1 LHKEKHLII
10 IGIMTGLLIF
20 SSSFSYFIAET
31 NQAFA
36 RCPNGYHKSP
46 SGDCEKVVPHEGLP
60 RCPNGYHRSP
70 DGDCEAVGNTNNEDS
85 QSSNANTNEDNSS
98 KDNNND
104 ELSSSSTTTNL
115 ASPSSSPSLISPS
128 SSSSSG
134 QKNCDQSLWQHVYN
148 PNRLQIVNPCM
159 SVTGTIDSIRV
170 EKDGDYHIR
179 LKVDPQFSNLINS
192 ANIKGQYGDLVLEPI
207 CQKPVKQPDAIAACA
222 NFHQSIS
229 IPPVGTHV
237 NVTGSYVLDKEHG
250 RWAEIHPVTSIIQ
263 DK

>member
-1 LHKEKHLII
+1 MIL
-10 IGIMTGLLIF
+10 TGLLLIF
-20 SSSFSYFIAET
+20 SSFSYFIAEPH
-31 NQAFA
+31 QAFA

-70 DGDCEAVGNTNNEDS
+70 SGDCEAVSNGNSEGSNDS
-85 QSSNANTNEDNSS
+85 NIGEDNNPS
-98 KDNNND
+98 NND
-104 ELSSSSTTTNL
+104 DNSTNIIPPSTTTNL
-115 ASPSSSPSLISPS
+115 PSPSSSPSLISPS
-128 SSSSSG
+128 SSSSSV
-134 QKNCDQSLWQHVYN
+134 QNCDQSLWQHIYN

-179 LKVDPQFSNLINS
+179 LKVDAQFSNLINQ
-192 ANIKGQYGDLVLEPI
+192 ANIEGQYGDLVLEPI

-222 NFHQSIS
+222 NFHQNIN
-229 IPPVGTHV
+229 IPPVGSHV

-250 RWAEIHPVTSIIQ
+250 RWAEIHPVNSIEE
-263 DK
+263 D

>member
-1 LHKEKHLII
+1 LYEGNHLII
-10 IGIMTGLLIF
+10 IGIITVLFIF
-20 SSSFSYFIAET
+20 SASFSYFAGET
-31 NQAFA
+31 HQALA

-46 SGDCEKVVPHEGLP
+46 SGDCEKVVPHQGLP

-70 DGDCEAVGNTNNEDS
+70 SGICEAVNDENSEGSNDNNIGEDS
-85 QSSNANTNEDNSS
+85 SASTDDNITPSPS
-98 KDNNND
+98 MTP
-104 ELSSSSTTTNL
+104 LPSSTL
-115 ASPSSSPSLISPS
+115 AS
-128 SSSSSG
+128 
-134 QKNCDQSLWQHVYN
+134 QCDQSLWNHIYN

-159 SVTGTIDSIRV
+159 SITGIIDSIRV

-207 CQKPVKQPDAIAACA
+207 CQKPITQQDAIAACA
-222 NFHQSIS
+222 NFHQNIS

-250 RWAEIHPVTSIIQ
+250 RWAEIHPVTSII
-263 DK
+263 KGK